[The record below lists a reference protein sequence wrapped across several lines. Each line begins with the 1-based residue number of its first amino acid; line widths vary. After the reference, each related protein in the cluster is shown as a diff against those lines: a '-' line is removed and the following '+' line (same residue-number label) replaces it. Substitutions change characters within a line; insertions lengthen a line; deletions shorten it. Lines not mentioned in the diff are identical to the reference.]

1 MAIAPLS
8 VSRALAPVLTTERGM
23 LFHADC
29 LDLFAQI
36 RSGSVDCVFAD
47 PPFNLGKNYGEGS
60 EKDLLRETD

>member
-1 MAIAPLS
+1 
-8 VSRALAPVLTTERGM
+8 M